1 MPQVWPWKEKKER
14 KKEWYYRMIKG
25 SIQQKGK
32 TIVNVYIL
40 NIRALKYIQQ
50 ILTNIKGEINS
61 NTTIIGNLTALLQQ

>member
-1 MPQVWPWKEKKER
+1 
-14 KKEWYYRMIKG
+14 MIKG